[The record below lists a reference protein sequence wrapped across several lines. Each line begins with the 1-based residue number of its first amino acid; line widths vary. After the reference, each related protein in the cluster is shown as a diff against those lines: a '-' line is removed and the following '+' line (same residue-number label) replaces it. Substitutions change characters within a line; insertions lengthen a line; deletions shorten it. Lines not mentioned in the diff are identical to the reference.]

1 MLIVLG
7 VFAVLDLGPFVVF
20 DLDLF
25 FVVLGQNLSF
35 VIALVFFADLPVP
48 CVFESVN
55 VNVVVVYWYGWQ
67 ILNFKKKNVKNGCW
81 LLLKNAL
88 SVILK

>member
-1 MLIVLG
+1 MLIVLD
-7 VFAVLDLGPFVVF
+7 VFAVVLDLGPFVVF

-48 CVFESVN
+48 CVSESVN
-55 VNVVVVYWYGWQ
+55 VNVVVVHWYGWQ
-67 ILNFKKKNVKNGCW
+67 I
-81 LLLKNAL
+81 
-88 SVILK
+88 